1 MGTKDARVPSTRPST
16 ADLSTGAGGAR
27 VDAEAPVTA
36 QEVSHYLSDVYDHL
50 VSLSG
55 SSSHCDMVLSRA
67 HSNYLA
73 RISLGLGESTVETNM
88 FASRW
93 TVIGAILV
101 PLNVVTGLWG
111 MNVKVPGGDRE
122 DLRDFFLILGG
133 CMAFV
138 VAVIVWA
145 KYKKIF

>member
-1 MGTKDARVPSTRPST
+1 
-16 ADLSTGAGGAR
+16 
-27 VDAEAPVTA
+27 
-36 QEVSHYLSDVYDHL
+36 
-50 VSLSG
+50 
-55 SSSHCDMVLSRA
+55 

-73 RISLGLGESTVETNM
+73 RISLELGESTVETNL

-122 DLRDFFLILGG
+122 DLRDFFLILSE
-133 CMAFV
+133 F
-138 VAVIVWA
+138 
-145 KYKKIF
+145 